1 MKPNVIVLNGTSSS
15 GKSSIARA
23 IQKTAGEPCVHASL
37 DLFVDLF
44 LWETI
49 QDHEQRRRCHAF
61 GVTLF
66 HRTLSSIVAGPYLVV
81 IDHVFEQQEWFD
93 DCILALQNSNRFLVG
108 VQCPL
113 EVAEERERKRSDRR
127 KGLARSQFDIV
138 HASKPYDLV
147 IDTSILT
154 PEDCATK
161 ILNVRP
167 DR

>member
-1 MKPNVIVLNGTSSS
+1 MTSNFINHSRPWELHASSMTVDLASSRMGRSWLKIEVDDIKRQNPQSAMGAARFQRDRGFGFQPNMKPNVIVLNGTSSS
-15 GKSSIARA
+15 GKS
-23 IQKTAGEPCVHASL
+23 G
-37 DLFVDLF
+37 
-44 LWETI
+44 
-49 QDHEQRRRCHAF
+49 
-61 GVTLF
+61 
-66 HRTLSSIVAGPYLVV
+66 
-81 IDHVFEQQEWFD
+81 
-93 DCILALQNSNRFLVG
+93 
-108 VQCPL
+108 
-113 EVAEERERKRSDRR
+113 SDRR